1 MIFRFEIEE
10 GPLVFETEIDG
21 QPWAMYNDTVIG
33 FDAQD
38 REAVRLSVLEPF
50 HTRPV
55 ERLNSI

>member
-1 MIFRFEIEE
+1 M
-10 GPLVFETEIDG
+10 FETEIDG